1 MENIILISVIN
12 VVYLVTWFLMNII
25 RNSKIKVVRDYDN
38 GNEFYKSLNASDKET
53 YWKEDTKNLNI
64 FFIIFLIFLEVT
76 MYLLYKNSGLWIL
89 FLIIGVV
96 ISPIIAII
104 LSVKLQRKYKSQM
117 VK

>member
-1 MENIILISVIN
+1 MKNIILISVIN

-25 RNSKIKVVRDYDN
+25 RNYDN

-76 MYLLYKNSGLWIL
+76 MYLLYKDSGLWIS

-104 LSVKLQRKYKSQM
+104 LSVKSQRKYKSQM